1 MHSCFS
7 CTYGSVPTALS
18 KCHSCSQS
26 EQMTA
31 RESVT
36 SVTSAETWLVFAV
49 LCSACVKYSM
59 LQSALWLACSALPHT
74 IVARPHPQAPLS
86 ASKYFRL
93 SVGGGR
99 VGVDGGGGSA
109 ATGHHCLWNEVKRED
124 SPQPAPFCFHS
135 QSLPLFT
142 YVYMLRRSSPGVIPM
157 LSEFRSGQHIK
168 AEVQCMWNIDTELPL

>member
-74 IVARPHPQAPLS
+74 IVARPHPRAPLS

-99 VGVDGGGGSA
+99 VGVDGGGGQLPQDITVCGMKSNVK
-109 ATGHHCLWNEVKRED
+109 THPSLPPFVFIHNHSHCLHTCTCSDAALQE
-124 SPQPAPFCFHS
+124 
-135 QSLPLFT
+135 
-142 YVYMLRRSSPGVIPM
+142 
-157 LSEFRSGQHIK
+157 
-168 AEVQCMWNIDTELPL
+168 